1 MPQPKLMSCTS
12 SADRLSRT
20 KRCRAVEARVE
31 GPLIDDLDVAWN
43 RCEVRYGVFRD
54 YFSAHGFNQGR
65 EPVINER
72 VKMVGPPGEHDERF
86 ARSFMPAPQCFARL
100 THCCA
105 AVFERCVSGIDRLAH
120 LLGKG
125 PATRM

>member
-1 MPQPKLMSCTS
+1 M
-12 SADRLSRT
+12 
-20 KRCRAVEARVE
+20 E

-72 VKMVGPPGEHDERF
+72 VKMVGR
-86 ARSFMPAPQCFARL
+86 PASTMSGSP
-100 THCCA
+100 
-105 AVFERCVSGIDRLAH
+105 EVSCRRHSAS
-120 LLGKG
+120 
-125 PATRM
+125 PA